1 MCVSACQLGILG
13 NLVLCRL
20 MSCRPFS
27 CYIKDATTLPLSR
40 NNTTSLPK
48 ATYTPPRCLKIYRT
62 RIEIESQSNR
72 SCKRRINTSL
82 LGLSAV
88 DPGSQESPWMM
99 IIASRDGTRTY
110 LRRRRW
116 VGDILVLLF
125 DHMMLGYSASRKN
138 ADVGVFSRQV
148 VFINKRHNSD

>member
-110 LRRRRW
+110 TSTSVSRRHFGTLVRSHDAWILSQQKERRCRRIQQTS
-116 VGDILVLLF
+116 GF
-125 DHMMLGYSASRKN
+125 YK
-138 ADVGVFSRQV
+138 
-148 VFINKRHNSD
+148 